1 MFFKYHMERTLM
13 KKQDDSIR
21 KKSSSSYII
30 AIPDDFTLIKILNL
44 EELLT
49 MITANLGIPKAEIT
63 HEELARTLDVFKSES
78 DIRTKKMSDID
89 WVIFSILQQYQLV
102 IHEFQ
107 TEPENGQIFNIMAGG
122 KQQRIEQILSG
133 QYKLLS

>member
-1 MFFKYHMERTLM
+1 M
-13 KKQDDSIR
+13 KKQDESIR
-21 KKSSSSYII
+21 KQSSSSFIV
-30 AIPDDFTLIKILNL
+30 AIPDDFTLTKIPNL

-49 MITANLGIPKAEIT
+49 KITVKLGIPKAEIP
-63 HEELARTLDVFKSES
+63 HAELARTLDVFKSES
-78 DIRTKKMSDID
+78 DILIKKMSEIH

-102 IHEFQ
+102 IHEFP
-107 TEPENGQIFNIMAGG
+107 TDPDHGRIINIMSRG